1 MKRILGPL
9 LLVVLVV
16 GVGIAIILSVR
27 EQADSRR
34 IITVRGL
41 IGSEKMEFFQDP
53 DVIEALR
60 KGGLEV
66 DVEKAGSRQI
76 ATSFDLEQYDFAFP
90 AGVPAAEK
98 IRREQGVSKSYD
110 VFFTPMAIAS
120 WKPIADL
127 LQANGLVKD
136 QGGYYTLDLARFIET
151 FAAGERWNDLP
162 DNDVYN
168 VNKRILISSTDVRKS
183 NSAAMYLSLA
193 SFVANDNSVVQSDN
207 EVNQVLPLMTSLFL
221 EQGFVASSSAVPF
234 KDYQVMG
241 MGKAPLVMI
250 YEAQFVSM
258 AASPEGGMQPDMVL
272 IYPEPTLFTK
282 HMLIP
287 FSEGGEQLGQLL
299 QEDPDLQRL
308 AIEYGFRNQDVAYF
322 REFTE
327 ERQLALPDNLVNV
340 IEPPSYEVLE
350 GMIQNIESA
359 YQ

>member
-16 GVGIAIILSVR
+16 GVGIAIFLSVR

-34 IITVRGL
+34 VITVRGL
-41 IGSEKMEFFQDP
+41 IGSEKTEFFQDP
-53 DVIEALR
+53 DVIKALR

-66 DVEKAGSRQI
+66 EVEKAGSRQI
-76 ATSFDLEQYDFAFP
+76 ATSFDLEQYDFVFP

-98 IRREQGVSKSYD
+98 IRREQGVSQSYD

-127 LQANGLVKD
+127 LQANGMVKD
-136 QGGYYTLDLARFIET
+136 QGGYYTLDMARFIET
-151 FAAGERWNDLP
+151 FAAAKRWSDLP
-162 DNDVYN
+162 DNDAYD
-168 VNKRILISSTDVRKS
+168 VNKRILISSTDVRTS

-193 SFVANDNSVVQSDN
+193 SFVANNNSVVQSN
-207 EVNQVLPLMTSLFL
+207 VEVNQLLPLMTHLFL
-221 EQGFVASSSAVPF
+221 EQGFVENSSAVPF
-234 KDYQVMG
+234 TDYQIMG

-250 YEAQFVSM
+250 YEAQFIAM
-258 AASPEGGMQPDMVL
+258 AAAPDGGMRPEMVL

-282 HMLIP
+282 HLLIP
-287 FSEGGEQLGQLL
+287 LGEGGEQLGQLL

-308 AIEYGFRNQDVAYF
+308 AIEHGFRNQDVAYF
-322 REFTE
+322 YEFTKDK
-327 ERQLALPDNLVNV
+327 QLSLPNSLVNV

-350 GMIQNIESA
+350 GMIQSIERA